1 MGLRGWAE
9 EAVWRRGQGLKGPR
23 NERPNSLQTQPRS
36 RLYLHRLSRK
46 ILLPSRT
53 RTKSSPNSPSTDC
66 FLLRVKATLHGLHRP
81 EKRARD
87 RRKPDD
93 GALWL
98 PRATK
103 WRSLLVILPANQRLS
118 PEAES
123 VFHDFFD
130 LIGYRMRK
138 T

>member
-1 MGLRGWAE
+1 MGPRGWAE

-23 NERPNSLQTQPRS
+23 NDRPTSLQPQPRP
-36 RLYLHRLSRK
+36 RLFLHRLSQE
-46 ILLPSRT
+46 IVLSSQT
-53 RTKSSPNSPSTDC
+53 STKSSPNSPSTDC
-66 FLLRVKATLHGLHRP
+66 FLLRVTATLHGLYRP

-87 RRKPDD
+87 RRKRDD
-93 GALWL
+93 GARCL
-98 PRATK
+98 PRGTK
-103 WRSLLVILPANQRLS
+103 WRSRLGILPANQRSS

-123 VFHDFFD
+123 FLHHFFD